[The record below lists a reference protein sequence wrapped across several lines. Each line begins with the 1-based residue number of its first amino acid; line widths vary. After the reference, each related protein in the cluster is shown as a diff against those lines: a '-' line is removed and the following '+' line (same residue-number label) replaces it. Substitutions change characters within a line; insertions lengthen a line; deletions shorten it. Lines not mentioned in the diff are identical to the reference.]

1 MISLRTTGNEN
12 SFNSAKIE
20 TVDYL
25 VRPSAEWTSIYIN
38 IYALESVRFMRNK
51 RQI

>member
-1 MISLRTTGNEN
+1 LISLRTTGNEN

-20 TVDYL
+20 TVDSL

-38 IYALESVRFMRNK
+38 IYALESVRFMRDK
-51 RQI
+51 RQT